1 MMRCARLAAL
11 LGIAWPLAGTPPP
24 AAPAP
29 FSVTV
34 GPIARLPVTMSPSL
48 LRTSASAVDGLR
60 VIVCA
65 EGEETAGPT
74 MEYTGARPWHRRT
87 FAIYQTT
94 DGGRTW
100 RTAMRDTT
108 SWWMSENSCA
118 FGIDGTAYAAV
129 SASNVHDGKTDHEAG
144 VLHLW
149 RSSDAGDTWR
159 LVSRPSPFVD
169 WSMLVVDT
177 TRGPHRGNLYLFGN
191 AVAAGRRERQQGEE
205 VWVPTDTWDHAE
217 GAFPLLT
224 SQSGGVDFETRA
236 FGGFD
241 VWATRLTPPPPK
253 VRWDAGAYPWA
264 ALVRRD
270 GAVSAIYMDSR
281 AKITERE
288 LPALAREIDP
298 VRRTGMG
305 LVESRNGGRT
315 VDTVRRIPALPDA
328 LGYVDGSTIGFVEGA
343 PDRTG
348 ATPLDVAYADIVGE
362 RPVVVLARTMN
373 DGRDW
378 SSTVLPIALPPDIGV
393 PVDQRTFGISLA
405 RNRDGTLGLVW
416 ASAQTGCVGF
426 AASVDDG
433 KTWSAPTEI
442 QSCRPVLTSRKVS
455 LAMTVDAAGSFDV
468 VWWAEDGSVE
478 HPAPAMYSVR
488 IGAAADRALRIP

>member
-1 MMRCARLAAL
+1 MLSTVAMMRCAMVAAL
-11 LGIAWPLAGTPPP
+11 LGVAPLAGNG
-24 AAPAP
+24 AAGRTGALH
-29 FSVTV
+29 SNGV
-34 GPIARLPVTMSPSL
+34 GPIARVPVTMSPSL
-48 LRTSASAVDGLR
+48 LRMSASAVDGSR

-65 EGEETAGPT
+65 EGEETTGPT
-74 MEYTGARPWHRRT
+74 IAYTGARPWHRRT
-87 FAIYQTT
+87 FAIYETT

-100 RTAMRDTT
+100 RTALRDTA

-118 FGIDGTAYAAV
+118 FGIGGMAYAAV

-149 RSSDAGDTWR
+149 RSSDGGDTWR
-159 LVSRPSPFVD
+159 LVSRPFPFVD
-169 WSMLVVDT
+169 WSMLAVDT

-191 AVAAGRRERQQGEE
+191 AVAAGRRERQQGKE

-224 SQSGGVDFETRA
+224 SQSGGVDFETKA

-253 VRWDAGAYPWA
+253 VRWDAGAYPWV

-270 GAVSAIYMDSR
+270 GTASAIYMDSR
-281 AKITERE
+281 AKIAERQV
-288 LPALAREIDP
+288 PALAREIDP

-305 LVESRNGGRT
+305 LVESHDVGRT
-315 VDTVRRIPALPDA
+315 VDTVRRIPAVPDA
-328 LGYVDGSTIGFVEGA
+328 LGYVDGSTIGFAEGA

-348 ATPLDVAYADIVGE
+348 ATSLDVAYADIVGE
-362 RPVVVLARTMN
+362 RPIVVLARTTD

-378 SSTVLPIALPPDIGV
+378 SSTVLPIALPSDTGV
-393 PVDQRTFGISLA
+393 PVVQRTFGISLA
-405 RNRDGTLGLVW
+405 RNRGGTLGLIW

-426 AASVDDG
+426 ATSVDDG
-433 KTWSAPTEI
+433 KTWSAPKEI
-442 QSCRPVLTSRKVS
+442 QSCRPALASRKVS
-455 LAMTVDAAGSFDV
+455 LAMTADVAGSFDA
-468 VWWAEDGSVE
+468 VWWEEDGSVE

-488 IGAAADRALRIP
+488 ISAGR